1 MKKIIFLLLLNLLL
15 FSCARVGAPNGGTRD
30 SLAPKFLG
38 SNIDT
43 TRLNVSRT
51 VKELRLDFD
60 EYVMLKDFNKNFNVS
75 PPIKKIK
82 KVIPSNLANKYVLI
96 QWEDTLQ
103 ANTTY
108 NFNFG
113 NAIVDNNE
121 SNPLPYFNFAFST
134 GDKIDDLFVSGTVK
148 DAMTLIK
155 ENQTAKDNKMVVGL
169 YKAGENLDYKQ
180 KPDYIT
186 KVDEENYF
194 ELNFLPK
201 GEFVIIAFDDE
212 NQNSV
217 YDAGKEKVSF
227 LKEKITLD
235 STSVRGL
242 KLKLYPSKKVVK
254 YKESKAIN
262 GGLLMTFEGNPETV
276 EVKSLSE
283 ALKDFKVTHAKR
295 SDSVNIWFDAEK
307 SNLGGTVSKQLK
319 LSYFTPTISDTIS
332 VSYKAVKDEFKL
344 SNEAGNLIAPENNF
358 VINTSLPIE
367 NLNTSSWKLES
378 DSIAQDF
385 TAKVS

>member
-1 MKKIIFLLLLNLLL
+1 MY
-15 FSCARVGAPNGGTRD
+15 RH
-30 SLAPKFLG
+30 
-38 SNIDT
+38 
-43 TRLNVSRT
+43 RLR
-51 VKELRLDFD
+51 KL
-60 EYVMLKDFNKNFNVS
+60 
-75 PPIKKIK
+75 

-194 ELNFLPK
+194 ELNFYQK
-201 GEFVIIAFDDE
+201 
-212 NQNSV
+212 
-217 YDAGKEKVSF
+217 
-227 LKEKITLD
+227 
-235 STSVRGL
+235 
-242 KLKLYPSKKVVK
+242 
-254 YKESKAIN
+254 
-262 GGLLMTFEGNPETV
+262 
-276 EVKSLSE
+276 
-283 ALKDFKVTHAKR
+283 
-295 SDSVNIWFDAEK
+295 
-307 SNLGGTVSKQLK
+307 
-319 LSYFTPTISDTIS
+319 
-332 VSYKAVKDEFKL
+332 
-344 SNEAGNLIAPENNF
+344 GNL
-358 VINTSLPIE
+358 
-367 NLNTSSWKLES
+367 
-378 DSIAQDF
+378 
-385 TAKVS
+385 

>member
-1 MKKIIFLLLLNLLL
+1 
-15 FSCARVGAPNGGTRD
+15 
-30 SLAPKFLG
+30 
-38 SNIDT
+38 
-43 TRLNVSRT
+43 
-51 VKELRLDFD
+51 
-60 EYVMLKDFNKNFNVS
+60 MLKDFNKNFNVS

-180 KPDYIT
+180 KADYIT

-194 ELNFLPK
+194 ELNFYQK
-201 GEFVIIAFDDE
+201 
-212 NQNSV
+212 
-217 YDAGKEKVSF
+217 
-227 LKEKITLD
+227 
-235 STSVRGL
+235 
-242 KLKLYPSKKVVK
+242 
-254 YKESKAIN
+254 
-262 GGLLMTFEGNPETV
+262 
-276 EVKSLSE
+276 
-283 ALKDFKVTHAKR
+283 
-295 SDSVNIWFDAEK
+295 
-307 SNLGGTVSKQLK
+307 
-319 LSYFTPTISDTIS
+319 
-332 VSYKAVKDEFKL
+332 
-344 SNEAGNLIAPENNF
+344 GNL
-358 VINTSLPIE
+358 
-367 NLNTSSWKLES
+367 
-378 DSIAQDF
+378 
-385 TAKVS
+385 